1 MTNSILPTLTASSA
15 LPVGARLGEFEIT
28 GVVGEGGFGIVY
40 SAHDSSLD
48 RIVAVKEYLPSA
60 FSCRTGQG
68 LVEVKSEEHRKTFA
82 AGLSSFINEAKM
94 LAKFSHPGLV
104 EVFRFWEGNGTAYMA
119 MRYYRGVTLR
129 QLLRTTPQ
137 IVTEQWLCETLD
149 PILLALRELHL
160 EKCYH
165 RDIAPDNILVLPN
178 GRSVLMDFGAA
189 RRIIGGMTQA
199 LTVVLKPGYAPIE
212 QYYDDGSMPQ
222 GSWTDIYAIGG
233 LLYHVMTGKVPVQ
246 AISRM
251 TGDPLKPVSELARGN
266 FSARLCEVVM
276 KCLAVLPASRYQSV
290 DELRAA
296 LGWVAMP
303 AASTVAHEPSAPA
316 VALQDYPATI
326 ILSTAPA
333 MTKAALAAKA
343 PVLEASPGSSMPAS
357 QARLDPF
364 ATLTTK
370 VGAFEAAGGIAA
382 RPLGSDVDPLA
393 TVMTKPQAPV
403 PSQVG
408 TIRTAVS
415 QPQQASGATKT
426 RLPIKSRTM
435 WVGGVTLGIILL
447 SALAVFLYGN
457 SRGRED
463 VRAVGASG
471 LPVTPAPTTEP
482 RAVAGSTM
490 ETPSNSAAASE
501 KSESIKASAQAAP
514 ESVMASALPP
524 EVPPV
529 EKKDSRPV
537 ARAESA
543 GSEVAVATGS
553 VRFELKNGWAT
564 VFVDGENKGTVPP
577 VTTLKLASGT
587 HEVELQNPALPTI
600 KRTVEVITGKTV
612 VVRHSFAK

>member
-1 MTNSILPTLTASSA
+1 MTTSIFPAPTASSA

-60 FSCRTGQG
+60 FSCRTSEG

-212 QYYDDGSMPQ
+212 QYYDDGSMQQ

-251 TGDPLKPVSELARGN
+251 MSDPLRPVSELARGH
-266 FSARLCEVVM
+266 FSPRLCDVVM
-276 KCLAVLPASRYQSV
+276 KCLAVLPVNRYQSV

-296 LGWVAMP
+296 LGWVTTP
-303 AASTVAHEPSAPA
+303 GASTVVHSPAPL
-316 VALQDYPATI
+316 ALSPEAYPATV
-326 ILSTAPA
+326 ILKSERDGNAATLATNVPIPSAKMRSAAPQPPTQFDSLA
-333 MTKAALAAKA
+333 TVTSRAAA
-343 PVLEASPGSSMPAS
+343 PVSGQGVSTPGPV
-357 QARLDPF
+357 P
-364 ATLTTK
+364 
-370 VGAFEAAGGIAA
+370 
-382 RPLGSDVDPLA
+382 DVDPLA
-393 TVMTKPQAPV
+393 TASKKPQTSSVAAPVDAPAEVSPMKQQVPTTKPGSSRDARV
-403 PSQVG
+403 
-408 TIRTAVS
+408 IRIAAIV
-415 QPQQASGATKT
+415 
-426 RLPIKSRTM
+426 L
-435 WVGGVTLGIILL
+435 GVIVL
-447 SALAVFLYGN
+447 SVLALFLYGRMAE
-457 SRGRED
+457 RGS
-463 VRAVGASG
+463 APAGAAPGSI
-471 LPVTPAPTTEP
+471 VTPGPGTEINAAAGAAAQP
-482 RAVAGSTM
+482 RASSPALEEPAG
-490 ETPSNSAAASE
+490 A
-501 KSESIKASAQAAP
+501 IKAN
-514 ESVMASALPP
+514 ASATLEPAATGFVP
-524 EVPPV
+524 AQVPPV
-529 EKKDSRPV
+529 AANASIPV
-537 ARAESA
+537 AGTKSGESESA
-543 GSEVAVATGS
+543 PTGS

-564 VFVDGENKGTVPP
+564 VFVDGEQKGTVPP
-577 VTTLKLASGT
+577 VMTIKLVAGA
-587 HEVELQNPALPTI
+587 HEIEFKNPALSTV
-600 KRTVEVITGKTV
+600 KRSVEVIPGKTV
-612 VVRHSFAK
+612 VVRHSFTK